1 MGAEPPFFEPADGG
15 QSYGLATVFM
25 LAWPYGTPRVTSGYD
40 WDRRWQVDPGTGQR
54 RDDHDWIGPPGD
66 DRGRTL
72 PVTRWWEGSGQRVAF
87 GRGDRGF
94 VVINGEPDPWGAV
107 LRTDLP
113 PGRYDN
119 WLATD
124 PGSIVVDEG
133 GVLRVTVPPG
143 QAVVLA
149 IPTIRPRGVEN

>member
-1 MGAEPPFFEPADGG
+1 MTCGAGWLCEHR
-15 QSYGLATVFM
+15 
-25 LAWPYGTPRVTSGYD
+25 WPGVARLVGWRRAIGTE
-40 WDRRWQVDPGTGQR
+40 
-54 RDDHDWIGPPGD
+54 
-66 DRGRTL
+66 
-72 PVTRWWEGSGQRVAF
+72 PVTRWLEGSGRRVAF

-94 VVINGEPDPWGAV
+94 VVINGDRDPWGAV